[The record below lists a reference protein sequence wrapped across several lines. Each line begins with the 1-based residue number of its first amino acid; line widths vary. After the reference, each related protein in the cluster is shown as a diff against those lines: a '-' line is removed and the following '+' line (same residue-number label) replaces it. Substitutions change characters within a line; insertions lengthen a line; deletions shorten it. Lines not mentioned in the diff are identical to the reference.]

1 MDAAFCVL
9 SHAKKEL
16 YFSGANISCYL
27 VRQNEVIEIAG
38 DKQHIGYSSEMEPFV
53 PITIDIEV
61 GDMVYLTTDGYVD
74 QFGGEKDKKFLRK
87 RLTKLLAEINSLEMT
102 EQHKRLE
109 DAFLDWKGNEDQTD
123 DIVLIGVRI

>member
-1 MDAAFCVL
+1 
-9 SHAKKEL
+9 
-16 YFSGANISCYL
+16 
-27 VRQNEVIEIAG
+27 
-38 DKQHIGYSSEMEPFV
+38 
-53 PITIDIEV
+53 
-61 GDMVYLTTDGYVD
+61 MVYLTTDGYVD

-102 EQHKRLE
+102 EQDKRLE